1 MTKNY
6 SKGNIK
12 QLFVS
17 YNGIYSRIIKCTGHL
32 INKRKDYS
40 YTLLA
45 KTKIFI
51 IAQLCVSFHDN
62 KIYKLFFQNQ
72 LIILIYANPSIFLCI

>member
-32 INKRKDYS
+32 LKIEDFQ
-40 YTLLA
+40 LLNDLV
-45 KTKIFI
+45 IFTTPRWGVGSWKSWNELGI
-51 IAQLCVSFHDN
+51 KGSEYLWIVSSV
-62 KIYKLFFQNQ
+62 K
-72 LIILIYANPSIFLCI
+72 